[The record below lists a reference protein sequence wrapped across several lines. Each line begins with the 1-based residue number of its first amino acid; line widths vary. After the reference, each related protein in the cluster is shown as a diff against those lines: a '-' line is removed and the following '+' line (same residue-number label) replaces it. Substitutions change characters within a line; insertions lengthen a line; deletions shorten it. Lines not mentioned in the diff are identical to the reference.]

1 MAEFGSWPKI
11 EERGLLSTT
20 ALLDAFEI
28 VGEQRFKIESGW
40 RPTSVAIEHPHHGE
54 AIIRDQKPMTPH
66 TLGNV
71 LIDDVTPQQWYEF
84 LNRKTFFWVTLDRL
98 TRLLSAGAYRTRS
111 HDVLVVDTQGLVE
124 RHFDRITLSPIN
136 SGVSAFGPKYPTKF
150 GHVPR
155 D

>member
-28 VGEQRFKIESGW
+28 VGEQRFKIESEW

-84 LNRKTFFWVTLDRL
+84 LNRKTFFL
-98 TRLLSAGAYRTRS
+98 G
-111 HDVLVVDTQGLVE
+111 H
-124 RHFDRITLSPIN
+124 
-136 SGVSAFGPKYPTKF
+136 SG
-150 GHVPR
+150 
-155 D
+155 